1 MRAVPSIK
9 NNLAINTAYQILN
22 MIVPFISTP
31 YVSRVLGAEGVGIY
45 SFTNSIATY
54 FAMFAALGT
63 MSYGARGIAR
73 ARDDKRKMSQLFWEI
88 EALVVIS
95 TLVCVLIWGS
105 WTIFAPEY
113 NKFYLILT
121 LVIVNTIADISWFFT
136 GIEQFKYIVVRN
148 TIVKI
153 TGLVLLFVFIK
164 DVTDLTLYVFIMTST
179 TLIGSISMWLYL
191 PKMVCKVSWSS
202 IRLKRH
208 FKETLIYLLPA
219 VATSIYTIL
228 NKVLLGFMGE
238 DIRENGYFEQTTK
251 VISMAQA
258 LTFYALNNVM
268 GARISYLF
276 RENKIK
282 EIHQRINMS
291 LHYILFMGLGITF
304 GLIAVA
310 PRFVPWFFGP
320 DFIEATM
327 LLQLLC
333 PIILIISISN
343 CLETHYYIPAGLRK
357 KSAQY
362 LIVGAV
368 VNLLFNV
375 ILIPYYGAIGAAIGS
390 LIAEGAITVLF
401 LWNCDRFLSTGQII
415 KNGWKK
421 CISASVML
429 IIVHYAVINIYNS
442 TIAIFSSVVIG
453 AITYVLMLLT
463 LKDDF
468 IIEAQKAAFK
478 FLAKK

>member
-1 MRAVPSIK
+1 
-9 NNLAINTAYQILN
+9 
-22 MIVPFISTP
+22 
-31 YVSRVLGAEGVGIY
+31 
-45 SFTNSIATY
+45 
-54 FAMFAALGT
+54 
-63 MSYGARGIAR
+63 
-73 ARDDKRKMSQLFWEI
+73 
-88 EALVVIS
+88 
-95 TLVCVLIWGS
+95 
-105 WTIFAPEY
+105 
-113 NKFYLILT
+113 
-121 LVIVNTIADISWFFT
+121 
-136 GIEQFKYIVVRN
+136 
-148 TIVKI
+148 
-153 TGLVLLFVFIK
+153 
-164 DVTDLTLYVFIMTST
+164 
-179 TLIGSISMWLYL
+179 
-191 PKMVCKVSWSS
+191 
-202 IRLKRH
+202 
-208 FKETLIYLLPA
+208 
-219 VATSIYTIL
+219 
-228 NKVLLGFMGE
+228 
-238 DIRENGYFEQTTK
+238 
-251 VISMAQA
+251 
-258 LTFYALNNVM
+258 
-268 GARISYLF
+268 
-276 RENKIK
+276 
-282 EIHQRINMS
+282 
-291 LHYILFMGLGITF
+291 
-304 GLIAVA
+304 
-310 PRFVPWFFGP
+310 
-320 DFIEATM
+320 M